1 MIKLIASASV
11 LALMASAAN
20 AQFAGGLSGPPSP
33 WYGGLSLG
41 YVTGTADLKWNTG
54 PGDVEA
60 FDELDYDGWDGG
72 IYAGYRWMYNQI
84 WYLGGE
90 IGYNYTDAD
99 GSQSN
104 SWFSGSGLSNSVE
117 KSNEYYISLKGGAL
131 VQPNVLLYSIAGYQ
145 YADFDYDL
153 EDSTGAT
160 LVSQSEGVDGLHL
173 GVGVEYFLSDQF
185 SVRGEYKF
193 QAYDDIGGSFDGGA
207 QDAKAEPRESVFRL
221 GASWNF

>member
-1 MIKLIASASV
+1 
-11 LALMASAAN
+11 MASAAN

-99 GSQSN
+99 GSQNN
-104 SWFSGSGLSNSVE
+104 SWISGSGLNNSVE
-117 KSNEYYISLKGGAL
+117 KSNEYYFSLKGGAI

-153 EDSTGAT
+153 EDASGT
-160 LVSQSEGVDGLHL
+160 LISASEGVDGLHV

-193 QAYDDIGGSFDGGA
+193 QAYDDIGGSFADDSA
-207 QDAKAEPRESVFRL
+207 QAEPRESVFRL